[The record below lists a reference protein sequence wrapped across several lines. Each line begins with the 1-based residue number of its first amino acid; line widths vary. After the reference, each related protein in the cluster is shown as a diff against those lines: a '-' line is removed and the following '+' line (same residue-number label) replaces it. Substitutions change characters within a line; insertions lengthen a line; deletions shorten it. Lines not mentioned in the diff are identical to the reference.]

1 LVYVDHVD
9 CSNLGYL
16 VFNVMNEN
24 FENFR
29 KQALSK
35 PDELKNAVKSLK
47 EALPQL
53 TEMVV
58 LTAKYRKDKFD
69 ALIAAGFTEEQALKL
84 CRDVP

>member
-1 LVYVDHVD
+1 MSDD
-9 CSNLGYL
+9 
-16 VFNVMNEN
+16 

-35 PDELKNAVKSLK
+35 PDELKEALK
-47 EALPQL
+47 KLKDALPQL
-53 TEMVV
+53 TEMAI

-69 ALIAAGFTEEQALKL
+69 ALIAAGFTEDQALKL